1 MRALLIVLATSIAS
15 ISFGQEY
22 KKHFSNYKSL
32 SVSRGI
38 DARLVKSDSKDIT
51 IEVHGITADDVI
63 VENKGDELVIKVATK
78 ALWQD
83 MQDNHWWARVEVPY
97 TTLEAVIV
105 STGARISAKEPIIS
119 KTIDFEVSMGAELEV
134 VVKATNLYLAASMG
148 GIAELDGTAETLDV
162 SASMGSEIDMHGLV
176 AKYVKAKSSMGSEIR
191 VQATEEFDGK
201 ASMGG
206 YVKVSGNPNRF
217 YENTSMGGDISS
229 DR

>member
-1 MRALLIVLATSIAS
+1 MRALLILLVTSITTL
-15 ISFGQEY
+15 SFGQEY
-22 KKHFSNYKSL
+22 KKHFTNYKSL

-51 IEVHGITADDVI
+51 IEVHGITADDII

-83 MQDNHWWARVEVPY
+83 MQDNHWWARVEIPY
-97 TTLEAVIV
+97 TTLQAVTV
-105 STGARISAKEPIIS
+105 STGARITAEDPIVA
-119 KTIDFEVSMGAELEV
+119 KTIDFEVSMGAELDV
-134 VVKATNLYLAASMG
+134 VIEATHIYLAASMG
-148 GIAELDGTAETLDV
+148 GIADLDGFAETLDV
-162 SASMGSEIDMHGLV
+162 SASMGSEIKMHRLV

-206 YVKVSGNPNRF
+206 YVRVSGSPNRF